1 MKTKILMLP
10 LAAVLLLGA
19 CKGSGSGYN
28 TDQKVGNTDTAR
40 SSGADTSGASKL
52 VKTADMR
59 FKVKDVQQTVENI
72 AALTTKYNG
81 IVMHHQMQ
89 ATTERSQ
96 DVHISN
102 DSVMHITSFTRVA
115 DMTVSIPPNHLE
127 DFIIQVARMGLY
139 VNSSKMDIDDKS
151 LEYLSSKLKQNNRA
165 AFVAEQNTKN
175 KDATTE
181 LTMKDD
187 LVDSKINNLKIDK
200 AVKLS
205 SLTLSFYQ
213 NNGIVKEVVAN
224 DDPSAYQLPV
234 HKRFLGAL
242 AYGWSLFAELVIG
255 LANAWVFLM
264 LGGASAWLFIRYY
277 KRKHPVIPST
287 IKS

>member
-1 MKTKILMLP
+1 MKTKILLLP

-28 TDQKVGNTDTAR
+28 ADQKADNADTVR
-40 SSGADTSGASKL
+40 SSVVDTSEASKL

-96 DVHISN
+96 DVCISN

-115 DMTVSIPPNHLE
+115 DMTVNIPPNHLE
-127 DFIIQVARMGLY
+127 DFILQVARIGLY

-151 LEYLSSKLKQNNRA
+151 LEYLSSKLKQNNKA
-165 AFVAEQNTKN
+165 AFVARKN
-175 KDATTE
+175 RNSEDAAAA
-181 LTMKDD
+181 LTIKDD

-205 SLTLSFYQ
+205 TLSLSFYQ

-234 HKRFLGAL
+234 YKRFLGAL
-242 AYGWSLFAELVIG
+242 TYGWSLFAELVIG
-255 LANAWVFLM
+255 LANAWVFLV
-264 LGGASAWLFIRYY
+264 LGGVSTWLLIRYY
-277 KRKHPVIPST
+277 RRKHPAIPGA